1 MWYELTFKT
10 KYGVYKNF
18 RKYFDSEAKMDAF
31 CTRMMNNYGWKL
43 I

>member
-1 MWYELTFKT
+1 MYYELTFKT

-18 RKYFDSEAKMDAF
+18 RKYFKTESEMNAF
-31 CTRMMNNYGWKL
+31 CHRMMNNYGWKL